1 MDFLFQQILQDVVSA
16 EIIVF
21 LQFINSKMERD
32 LFQETDVKDL

>member
-21 LQFINSKMERD
+21 LQFINSKMEKD